1 MSIFGHND
9 IVCFIFLFCC
19 VDSVCPHGR
28 LKNNVKLVERVR
40 ERVEVVCQ
48 PSQKKSDEYGIVVA
62 K

>member
-1 MSIFGHND
+1 MG
-9 IVCFIFLFCC
+9 
-19 VDSVCPHGR
+19 
-28 LKNNVKLVERVR
+28 